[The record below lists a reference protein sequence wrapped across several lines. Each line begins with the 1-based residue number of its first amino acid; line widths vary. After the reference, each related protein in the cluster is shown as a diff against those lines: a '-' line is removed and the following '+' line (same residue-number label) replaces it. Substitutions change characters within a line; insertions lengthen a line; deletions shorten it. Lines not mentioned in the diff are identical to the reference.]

1 MASKDVVNT
10 LASKISLDVDD
21 SDLYSLRNEL
31 RRTNA
36 EWKNTEDRAKLA
48 GNQSEKSA
56 AKVGK
61 QKDALI
67 ILRKELDQNKTALK
81 NTTGSS
87 KQDVK
92 ARQDYEK
99 EIRKLNIQ
107 ISKHSNYLEKDRKYE
122 QYYKAGIEQ
131 SKKALEDDTK
141 VHKFQIDRLNAEGK
155 TVEATKKRY
164 SSMQSTL
171 EKQSS
176 LYQKEKDYLERLK
189 SSRGADSSEIAK
201 QRVKVNE
208 LGTSMAKS
216 KTQASELS
224 NAVKKNSQNPF
235 TRWNASLKE
244 TNSTGKKTE
253 SIFHSIVKANLATST
268 IRSAWNGITNH
279 IGSALAAGQKFNN
292 QQQQMGATWQT
303 LSGTVKKSHAMVG
316 TINDLS
322 TATGQSVDTVNDL
335 EQGFY
340 HLHSNKGESDDM
352 TKSMLNMA
360 DAVGLNGQQIN
371 SVTNDMVN
379 GLSRGKANAGMLN
392 QISQYFPMFR
402 EQLAKTKNVSVSDLN
417 QMAKQGKIS
426 ANDIEQVFS
435 NLGNK
440 KYGKAADRMLSTAIG
455 STRAIKAQV
464 PRLMGDIEKPI
475 QNMKNPLFLAA
486 SKWVSDKRTDNEFKK
501 LGSSLSR
508 GFDVITKAFS
518 KVFTTKSISSGL
530 DSMVN
535 GVTKT
540 VDRLSNNIAKNA
552 KPITQFFRSVRS
564 TGTSSFKL
572 FLGTI
577 KDLSAVFLPFLN
589 FMAKHAK
596 VFAPMIAG
604 LTVITKLTKPLMGMK
619 IASQVLGIS
628 SAVRKLT
635 ASETVM
641 KGVTATLD
649 ALSSPWMAIPVAIT
663 AIITGLA
670 LLYKKVKPFRD
681 FVNKYILKPL
691 SSSFKWVNDQF
702 KRFGHWMDHN
712 SKKPKQKPVKIDTK
726 GINKDLN
733 GIKKDFSGSVN
744 LVKKRAGEMGNNI
757 AKGFKTASK
766 NTRNTMQ
773 SLQKSTNG
781 TVEKMRKNT
790 PKQFKNMWNEA
801 NNLTKSAMK
810 TQKDQNKLGSDFI
823 HGRWSNLGKD
833 VKNIAKDLW
842 KEVKDVFKSGST
854 FAKDST
860 KSLQKSTRDT
870 VNKMRKDTPKQYRN
884 MWNDADNL
892 TKSAM
897 KTQKDQNK
905 LGSDFIHGRWSNL
918 GGDIKR
924 IVRDMW
930 KEVRNIFKGGFDFIN
945 DLSGGRL
952 GKLTSQFSSTW
963 HSIGKGWHSFWNGIG
978 DFFKKIWNDIKKYA
992 HSGMKGIIGSLN
1004 AGINGIDWVIHAF
1017 GGKSK
1022 TIKPIKYAT
1031 GTGVSKR
1038 RPINKQ
1044 TYAMLN
1050 DGKNV
1055 NGSNKETAILP
1066 NENAFQP
1073 KEKNWTG
1080 LLPAGTEILNA
1091 EETNLM
1097 EQFTHFASGTG
1108 LFKGIHNAVNK
1119 ASSVASGV
1127 GKSVS
1132 HFVGNVASSIKQKV
1146 SMAKNILKSPGKAL
1160 TGLLKKPNGNGAI
1173 FSNFAKGMYNKMS
1186 GAAKSWWSQLW
1197 NTVDKVTGSGSASD
1211 FLNKAIKDSKGKHYV
1226 WGATGSNTFDC
1237 SGLITY
1243 VAKQFGK
1250 SLPHFSGSQYS
1261 SLPHVSEKNAQP
1273 GDLAYFGHGGS
1284 SHVGIVSGKNR
1295 MWSAQS
1301 PSAHPNIGYS
1311 PIHGFGEPLAGF
1323 AKIPGLSN
1331 KSSDKKNTNQSN
1343 QGIKNQV
1350 GNGFFNWMKKYLEP
1364 VLSGGN
1370 TKQPSGSHKD
1380 WLGEAGISPS
1390 DFGYYN
1396 YIINHESNWNP
1407 RATNPN
1413 GGAYGLPQSLPASKM
1428 ASAGKDYRTNPITQ
1442 LKWMKGYVKRYGG
1455 AKGAYD
1461 FWTRHH
1467 AYANGGIAQN
1477 HQVAEIAEN
1486 NKPEMVIPMSAE
1498 KRPRGLQLMSEVV
1511 SKFAKD
1517 DPNLAQDN
1525 HSTNNQSA
1533 NVIQEMNN
1541 KFDKLLKLI
1550 AVTNGLSEKQ
1560 IQAIYQTS
1568 QSPKERYK
1576 MDARNQSISDYG
1588 NLLGG
1593 AY

>member
-1 MASKDVVNT
+1 M
-10 LASKISLDVDD
+10 
-21 SDLYSLRNEL
+21 E
-31 RRTNA
+31 
-36 EWKNTEDRAKLA
+36 
-48 GNQSEKSA
+48 
-56 AKVGK
+56 
-61 QKDALI
+61 
-67 ILRKELDQNKTALK
+67 
-81 NTTGSS
+81 
-87 KQDVK
+87 
-92 ARQDYEK
+92 
-99 EIRKLNIQ
+99 
-107 ISKHSNYLEKDRKYE
+107 
-122 QYYKAGIEQ
+122 
-131 SKKALEDDTK
+131 SKKALQDDTS
-141 VHKFQIDRLNAEGK
+141 VHNSQIERLKAEGN
-155 TVEATKKRY
+155 TVGATKERY
-164 SSMQSTL
+164 TALQSQI
-171 EKQSS
+171 EKQNS
-176 LYQKEKDYLERLK
+176 LYQKESKYLETLK
-189 SSRGADSSEIAK
+189 GSRNSSSSEIAK
-201 QRVKVNE
+201 QRTRINE
-208 LGTSMAKS
+208 LGTSIAHNNTKLKDMGNDSSHSFGLFRRNEDQTKEKTSQFKEVLAGTFAGNIFSKGISMVTNYAGSFIKQTTSMAMAAQDTAKEWHS
-216 KTQASELS
+216 IGLNDKQTKAMTGQMSEIRGYTNMAGS
-224 NAVKKNSQNPF
+224 AIIDMQKKY
-235 TRWNASLKE
+235 TTL
-244 TNSTGKKTE
+244 TNSAPKGRALTE
-253 SIFHSIVKANLATST
+253 AVTS
-268 IRSAWNGITNH
+268 W
-279 IGSALAAGQKFNN
+279 
-292 QQQQMGATWQT
+292 
-303 LSGTVKKSHAMVG
+303 
-316 TINDLS
+316 
-322 TATGQSVDTVNDL
+322 
-335 EQGFY
+335 
-340 HLHSNKGESDDM
+340 
-352 TKSMLNMA
+352 
-360 DAVGLNGQQIN
+360 
-371 SVTNDMVN
+371 
-379 GLSRGKANAGMLN
+379 GKASGA
-392 QISQYFPMFR
+392 
-402 EQLAKTKNVSVSDLN
+402 SD
-417 QMAKQGKIS
+417 S
-426 ANDIEQVFS
+426 A
-435 NLGNK
+435 
-440 KYGKAADRMLSTAIG
+440 
-455 STRAIKAQV
+455 
-464 PRLMGDIEKPI
+464 I
-475 QNMKNPLFLAA
+475 Q
-486 SKWVSDKRTDNEFKK
+486 
-501 LGSSLSR
+501 SS
-508 GFDVITKAFS
+508 
-518 KVFTTKSISSGL
+518 TKSISKALTSTRAVNKGMMNRIFQQMPALRKEIVSVSGMSKNQFNNAVANGKISGKQL
-530 DSMVN
+530 EGYLVDASKHSGEAWKDWAHTTKGQMAIVN
-535 GVTKT
+535 GTITNLKANFSKGFVNAISGQITKT
-540 VDRLSNNIAKNA
+540 VTSAKGLNQTRANLNKISQKLGEKAGTAIADVIKFISDH
-552 KPITQFFRSVRS
+552 K
-564 TGTSSFKL
+564 TGLKATAD
-572 FLGTI
+572 TI
-577 KDLSAVFLPFLN
+577 GIIVSA
-589 FMAKHAK
+589 MAAY
-596 VFAPMIAG
+596 
-604 LTVITKLTKPLMGMK
+604 K
-619 IASQVLGIS
+619 IA
-628 SAVRKLT
+628 A
-635 ASETVM
+635 
-641 KGVTATLD
+641 KGVILYNTLMD
-649 ALSSPWMAIPVAIT
+649 SSNPFGWVQLSIEAVVAAIGALVSGIV
-663 AIITGLA
+663 
-670 LLYKKVKPFRD
+670 LLYAKVKPFRD
-681 FVNKYILKPL
+681 SVNNYIFKPL
-691 SSSFKWVNDQF
+691 GDAFKSVNAAF
-702 KRFGHWMDHN
+702 KRFGHWMDQFN
-712 SKKPKQKPVKIDTK
+712 KKPKQKPVKIDTK

-757 AKGFKTASK
+757 AKGFKSASK

-823 HGRWSNLGKD
+823 HGRWSNFGKD

-924 IVRDMW
+924 IVKDMW
-930 KEVRNIFKGGFDFIN
+930 KEVRNIFKGGFDFVN

-952 GKLTSQFSSTW
+952 DRLTKQFSSTW

-1038 RPINKQ
+1038 RPINKP

-1066 NENAFQP
+1066 NGNAFQP

-1173 FSNFAKGMYNKMS
+1173 FSNFAKGMYNNMS

-1197 NTVDKVTGSGSASD
+1197 NTVDKVTGSGSSSD
-1211 FLNKAIKDSKGKHYV
+1211 FLNKAIKESKGKHYV

-1525 HSTNNQSA
+1525 QSTNNKSA